1 MKHIE
6 IKVKDDSDK
15 PWTEE
20 YQIDNNQ
27 DEYKWATRTIK
38 SFNESLKPD
47 EKPRTLL
54 DVKVVMVTHDDE
66 DDDLEDD
73 EDDENDENWEW

>member
-6 IKVKDDSDK
+6 IKVKDDRDK
-15 PWTEE
+15 PWIEE

-38 SFNESLKPD
+38 SFNESLRPD
-47 EKPRTLL
+47 ERPRTLL

-66 DDDLEDD
+66 DDDLK
-73 EDDENDENWEW
+73 DDENDENWEW